1 MTPCER
7 MTDRMPEVAAG
18 LHAWTAVEAAHLA
31 ACADCA
37 AEWRLVQLVRTT
49 PARMDLDPA
58 RVAAGV
64 RRRLAAP
71 AEGRILALSRRPL
84 VRVVAALAAAALLV
98 VAVRPVLFDR
108 GVPSGVDPGSV
119 LTELRDLD
127 PRELTQILDDWAPA
141 ESGPP
146 VAAFVSGLGDLSA
159 DELEVI
165 LQGLET

>member
-18 LHAWTAVEAAHLA
+18 LHVWTAVEAGHLA

-37 AEWRLVQLVRTT
+37 AEWRLVQLVRNT

-71 AEGRILALSRRPL
+71 AEGRVLALRRRPL

-98 VAVRPVLFDR
+98 VALRPVLFDR
-108 GVPSGVDPGSV
+108 EVPAVDPGSV

-127 PRELTQILDDWAPA
+127 SRELTQILDDWAPA